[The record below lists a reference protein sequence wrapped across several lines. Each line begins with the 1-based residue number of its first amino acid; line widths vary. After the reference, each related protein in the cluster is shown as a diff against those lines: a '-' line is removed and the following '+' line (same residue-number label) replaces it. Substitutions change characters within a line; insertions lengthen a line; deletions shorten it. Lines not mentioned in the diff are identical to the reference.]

1 MNFRTVAALI
11 ALPLLA
17 ACAPEIQSTIY
28 MQDVLKA
35 SADKSSLSV
44 PAILRVP
51 QSSEE
56 SCLAGL
62 SRIIENLKT
71 LAPAIGKGKCVSK
84 DGDQLAEIETEMVI
98 AAPDGSYDERNLFV
112 LEVAAASTPGTYD
125 LAFRLTR
132 PLDEIVKVLAANSDE
147 LQADFDP
154 AKFIFALNND
164 AEGTVELRPLHVF
177 VDGEPHLPEGEPFA
191 LERRKSVEIIFSDVA
206 SEHVSDANTYRFAT
220 MSGPN

>member
-1 MNFRTVAALI
+1 MNVRTIAALI

-35 SADKSSLSV
+35 SADNSSLSV

-62 SRIIENLKT
+62 SRIIDNLRT
-71 LAPAIGKGKCVSK
+71 LAPANGKGKCISQ

-98 AAPDGSYDERNLFV
+98 ATPESAYGERNLFV
-112 LEVAAASTPGTYD
+112 LEATAAEPGTYD

-132 PLDEIVKVLAANSDE
+132 PLDEIVRVLAANSDE

-154 AKFIFALNND
+154 AKFILALNND
-164 AEGTVELRPLHVF
+164 ADSTIELLPLHVF
-177 VDGEPHLPEGEPFA
+177 VDGEPRMPEGDPLA

-206 SEHVSDANTYRFAT
+206 AEYVSDAKTYRFAT
-220 MSGPN
+220 LSVPN